1 MIHFVH
7 SVDPEEG
14 GVSSSVLDL
23 NESLIKE
30 GQESSIVT
38 NPRLVKQMDFSDKIG
53 IVAHGLWQWPS
64 YLAKKAAIKNSLP
77 YIIFP
82 HGMMDPWFKKTYP
95 LKHLKKQLYWCW
107 RQASVI
113 QGAGAVCFTTEE
125 EKRLAQKTFW
135 PYRCREIVTG
145 LGVKEPPKI
154 YKNKIEDLNKFPSLK
169 GKKVLLYLGRF
180 HPKKGVD
187 LLINSWIR
195 NIKENEI
202 LVLAGPLENENKYL
216 ENLQELSKKAE
227 NQILWTGMLK
237 GDDKWS
243 MLANAD
249 SLILPSHQENFGM
262 VVAEAMAV
270 GTPVYLT
277 DKVNLWREVV
287 SSGAATVASDNQAG
301 IDALLVH
308 WRDGKH
314 MEMAKHTTDCFYK
327 SLHIRQTA
335 RRLIA
340 VFHELKEKSI
350 PRKCE

>member
-14 GVSSSVLDL
+14 GVSSSVLAL
-23 NESLIKE
+23 NESLINE

-38 NPRLVKQMDFSDKIG
+38 NPVLAKQTDFSDQIG

-64 YLAKKAAIKNSLP
+64 YQVRNAAIKNSLP

-95 LKHLKKQLYWCW
+95 FKHLKKQLYWFW
-107 RQASVI
+107 RQAGVI

-125 EKRLAQKTFW
+125 EKRLSQKTFW

-145 LGVKEPPKI
+145 LGVKEPSKI
-154 YKNKIEDLNKFPSLK
+154 YEKNIKGFNKFPALK
-169 GKKVLLYLGRF
+169 GKKILLYLGRF

-195 NIKENEI
+195 KSKENEI
-202 LVLAGPLENENKYL
+202 LVLAGPLEKENKCL
-216 ENLQELSKKAE
+216 ENLQELSKKAI
-227 NQILWTGMLK
+227 NRILWTGMLK

-243 MLANAD
+243 MLAIAD

-287 SSGAATVASDNQAG
+287 SSKAATVAPDNQAG
-301 IDALLVH
+301 IDALLDH
-308 WRDGKH
+308 WRAGKH

-327 SLHIRQTA
+327 SLHIKQTA
-335 RRLIA
+335 RKVIT

-350 PRKCE
+350 SRKCE